1 MTPVQPTTNITID
14 GEVFEVS
21 IMSEEVQQMIQYLDD
36 WRQDEVDQASQLL
49 KTRAALRDIQ
59 NTLLKQIQTEKAEAE
74 SEAES
79 EDEAESEAE
88 AVTE

>member
-74 SEAES
+74 SE
-79 EDEAESEAE
+79 DEAESEAE